1 MVENAT
7 AFMSGHLQIQH
18 ALFRD
23 DPLLRHLIQNQS
35 ETIKS
40 LRSTPS
46 VTQVTARL
54 QTFALVSV
62 EEQSAG
68 ALVMGVDVV
77 NEKQMSTLPISV
89 FSGRYLSE
97 ERGQVREVFMGKLLA
112 RNLGA
117 NLGDEVVVLG
127 SQKEGAVAALVL
139 TLVGIFDSGQAELD
153 RSLLQIP
160 IGVFREEFG
169 LGDEAHM
176 LAFNIEDIDEVNGVA
191 KQLRTGLDE
200 NLRVYTWQELMPEL
214 QQTID
219 MKQSG
224 SMLFFGL
231 LVLMVTFSIVNT
243 YIMTVAER
251 TPEFGMLLAIGMKPW
266 SIIGMLVFE
275 ALLVSLLGIAL
286 GVILSGAAVAVLS
299 LIGIPLPAEVADL
312 MRAYHLPDRLYPG
325 WSWSAA
331 FHAAW
336 VILISTQLAAFLST
350 MKVRKLIPVEAMF
363 RRA

>member
-1 MVENAT
+1 L
-7 AFMSGHLQIQH
+7 H
-18 ALFRD
+18 
-23 DPLLRHLIQNQS
+23 
-35 ETIKS
+35 
-40 LRSTPS
+40 STPS
-46 VTQVTARL
+46 INQATARL

-62 EEQSAG
+62 DEQSAG

-77 NEKQMSTLPISV
+77 NEKQMSTLPNSV

-97 ERGQVREVFMGKLLA
+97 QQGLVPEVYMGRFLA

-117 NLGDEVVVLG
+117 DLGDDVVVLG
-127 SQKEGAVAALVL
+127 SQKDGAVAALVL
-139 TLVGIFDSGQAELD
+139 RLVGVFDSGQTELD

-160 IGVFREEFG
+160 IEVFREEFG
-169 LGDEAHM
+169 LGDDAHI
-176 LAFNIEDIDEVNGVA
+176 LAFNIEDINQVDSIAE
-191 KQLRTGLDE
+191 QLRIGLDE
-200 NLRVYTWQELMPEL
+200 NLRVYTWQDLMPEL

-224 SMLFFGL
+224 MILFFGL

-275 ALLVSLLGIAL
+275 ALFVGLLGVAL
-286 GVILSGAAVAVLS
+286 GVIISGALVAVLS
-299 LIGIPLPAEVADL
+299 HVGIPLPAEVADL
-312 MRAYHLPDRLYPG
+312 MRAYHMPDRLYPG

-331 FHAAW
+331 FHAGW
-336 VILISTQLAAFLST
+336 IILLSTQLAAFLST
-350 MKVRKLIPVEAMF
+350 LKIRKLVPIEAMF